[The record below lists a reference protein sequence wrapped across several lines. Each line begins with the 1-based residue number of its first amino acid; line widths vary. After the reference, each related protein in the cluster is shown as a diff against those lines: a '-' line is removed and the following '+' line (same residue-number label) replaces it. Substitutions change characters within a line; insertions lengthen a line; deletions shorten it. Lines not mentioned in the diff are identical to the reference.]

1 MPKPKNLDPRTV
13 ALELLDHVLIT
24 KRSLSDADR
33 ILAQYSPST
42 RARAKRLASATLR
55 NLDRADAVLDP
66 FLHRR
71 PPERVKNVLRLAVV
85 EISMFQ
91 APNHGVVDFA
101 VGTIGKRERSNGLKK
116 LANAVL
122 RNALDNLNTNWKSGP
137 NNRLPS

>member
-1 MPKPKNLDPRTV
+1 M
-13 ALELLDHVLIT
+13 
-24 KRSLSDADR
+24 
-33 ILAQYSPST
+33 
-42 RARAKRLASATLR
+42 
-55 NLDRADAVLDP
+55 DP